1 MVPELILPRTS
12 FYLSPSQHIQV
23 RRVRFRS
30 PRHET
35 QTRIQPL
42 VPGSTVVPLST
53 AKYFPRYLRYLR
65 KCMHFPKHTDR
76 EHIYWPCLSSHA
88 QTAASITGSEE
99 GT

>member
-53 AKYFPRYLRYLR
+53 AKYFPV
-65 KCMHFPKHTDR
+65 
-76 EHIYWPCLSSHA
+76 ISG
-88 QTAASITGSEE
+88 I
-99 GT
+99 